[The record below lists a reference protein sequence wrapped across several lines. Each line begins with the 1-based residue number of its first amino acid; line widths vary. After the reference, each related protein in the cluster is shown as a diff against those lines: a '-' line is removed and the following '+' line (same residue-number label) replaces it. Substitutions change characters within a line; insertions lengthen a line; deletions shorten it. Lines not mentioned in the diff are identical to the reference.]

1 MTRDLTIYS
10 FFERIKQA
18 RDESKH
24 DNSHVINNVYSG
36 SACNTIKNHI
46 GKKIYKKESEEANP
60 LLIKELEHVSKL
72 ILIYLLRKKEN
83 YSYLF

>member
-1 MTRDLTIYS
+1 MTRDLTLYS